1 MVISFVLSCLTVFLR
16 VQNPSAAPGI
26 GLIHSLQ
33 AVSWAVMLPL
43 LILCTLAPW
52 ISLSSALRLQNL
64 SLLRNLSTLLAIILL
79 SLGISLSNMR
89 EAGKALFSNRNW
101 EFKRTPK
108 YADLNNRQEW
118 RSRRYQISIDPLWIA
133 ELLFTL
139 LGMVSIGM
147 AIHVSNYSVL
157 MILVP
162 FTISYAIVLWL
173 TLQQSRKSNA

>member
-1 MVISFVLSCLTVFLR
+1 
-16 VQNPSAAPGI
+16 
-26 GLIHSLQ
+26 
-33 AVSWAVMLPL
+33 
-43 LILCTLAPW
+43 
-52 ISLSSALRLQNL
+52 
-64 SLLRNLSTLLAIILL
+64 LAIILL

-118 RSRRYQISIDPLWIA
+118 RSRRYQISIDPLWVA

-139 LGMVSIGM
+139 LGIVSIGM

-173 TLQQSRKSNA
+173 TLQQSRKSQA